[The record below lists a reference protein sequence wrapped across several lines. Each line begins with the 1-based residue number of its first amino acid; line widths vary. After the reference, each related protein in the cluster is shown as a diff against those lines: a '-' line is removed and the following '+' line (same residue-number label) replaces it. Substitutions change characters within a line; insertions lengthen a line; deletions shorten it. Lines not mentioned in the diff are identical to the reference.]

1 MVQLSHPLT
10 TSGKTIALT
19 LQIFAGKVMSMLFSI
34 LSRFSSEDQLFFCL
48 FVFVFPQL
56 QSLSAVIL
64 DPREIKAVTA
74 FIVSP
79 CICHEIMRLD
89 AVIFVF

>member
-1 MVQLSHPLT
+1 M

-19 LQIFAGKVMSMLFSI
+19 IQTFAGKVMSMLFSI
-34 LSRFSSEDQLFFCL
+34 LSRFSSEDQLFFL

-79 CICHEIMRLD
+79 CICHEIMELG
-89 AVIFVF
+89 AVIFVFLSVHS